1 MKIRT
6 AEVTDLKPLSILF
19 DSYRVFY
26 KKESNLAEAELF
38 LKDRLS
44 NEDSQIYVA
53 ETLSNQVVGFVQL
66 YPLFSSTN
74 MKRLWLLNDLFV
86 APKYR
91 GQGISIA
98 LIDRAKQ
105 LAKDTHSAGLMLE
118 TEKSNLIGNKLYP
131 RTDFKLDTEHNYYTW
146 EP

>member
-1 MKIRT
+1 MKIRP
-6 AEVTDLKPLSILF
+6 ADINDLKPLSILF

-26 KKESNLAEAELF
+26 KKTSNLADAEHF
-38 LKDRLS
+38 LKERL
-44 NEDSQIYVA
+44 NNKDSKIYVA
-53 ETLSNQVVGFVQL
+53 EALSNNLVGFVQL

-86 APKYR
+86 SPKYR
-91 GQGISIA
+91 GQGISIS

-105 LAKDTHSAGLMLE
+105 LAEDTESAGIMLE

-131 RTDFKLDTEHNYYTW
+131 KADFKLDTEHNYYSW

>member
-1 MKIRT
+1 MKIRQ
-6 AEVTDLKPLSILF
+6 ADINDLKPLSILF

-26 KKESNLAEAELF
+26 RKESNLGEAEHF
-38 LKDRLS
+38 LKERLTR
-44 NEDSQIYVA
+44 EDSIIYVA
-53 ETLSNQVVGFVQL
+53 EALSNNVVGFLQL

-91 GQGISIA
+91 GQGISIG
-98 LIDRAKQ
+98 LIDHAKQ
-105 LAKDTHSAGLMLE
+105 LAKDTKSAGLMLE
-118 TEKSNLIGNKLYP
+118 TEKSNIIGNKLYP
-131 RTDFKLDTEHNYYTW
+131 KADFKLDTEHNYYTW